1 MLECSIEDRFA
12 PLSINAGQPGEI
24 ANPDMYD
31 ATFLIGHDKNR
42 KFIDDVA
49 SRNVKV
55 RSPNAF
61 VFFNSHFQ

>member
-12 PLSINAGQPGEI
+12 PLSINAGQPGKI
-24 ANPDMYD
+24 ANPEMYY
-31 ATFLIGHDKNR
+31 ATFLLGHDKNR
-42 KFIDDVA
+42 KFIDDVV